1 MAVRPYDAAQAFYRL
16 RQALGWLGLVM
27 PAFLIAATLVAGDPL
42 PPALSDFYYTP
53 LRDVFVGVMVTIGFF
68 LLAYSGHREPGR
80 LVTDRTVSS
89 AAGLGALGV
98 ALFPNDTL
106 DPCVGVALPSVTV
119 PGVLHVV
126 SAGVFLA
133 STAVFCLVLFRR
145 TDGPAPSPA
154 KRRRNR
160 IYVLCG
166 AAIGLALL
174 GIAVYFGVFEPAQR
188 CAIRGL
194 RPILWLEVVTVLAF
208 GLSWLVK
215 GRGIQALN
223 DDLDLPGARRHV

>member
-1 MAVRPYDAAQAFYRL
+1 MAVRAYDAAQAFYRL
-16 RQALGWLGLVM
+16 RQALGWLGLAL
-27 PAFLIAATLVAGDPL
+27 PAVLIGGTLAAGDPL

-53 LRDVFVGVMVTIGFF
+53 MRDVFVGVMVTLGFF
-68 LLAYSGHREPGR
+68 LLAYSGHREPGV
-80 LVTDRTVSS
+80 LVNDRNVSTV
-89 AAGLGALGV
+89 AGLGALGV

-106 DPCVGVALPSVTV
+106 DPCLGAKIPTLTAT
-119 PGVLHVV
+119 GVLHVA
-126 SAGVFLA
+126 SAGLFLA

-145 TDGPAPSPA
+145 ARGAVPGPA

-166 AAIGLALL
+166 GAILLALL
-174 GIAVYFGVFEPAQR
+174 GLAAYFAVLSPEQR

-194 RPILWLEVVTVLAF
+194 RPVLWLEVQTVLAF

-215 GRGIQALN
+215 GRGIRALN
-223 DDLDLPGARRHV
+223 DPAALVADA